1 MIKKFKF
8 YRKFYRINTVKKLI
22 KEIDYIMTAKKL

>member
-8 YRKFYRINTVKKLI
+8 YRKFYRINTAKKLI